1 MQIYDE
7 KKPEEAAATDLRCI
21 FKAAIA
27 REEAVKGRL
36 LNSKSQSKVKVEAS
50 FNEKAITAIIAA
62 ALTASMVI
70 PEAAEA
76 AGNGV
81 SGVSPSL
88 KNFLLSIVAG
98 AVVLGP
104 ILGAIIGV
112 SNFDPVKRN

>member
-1 MQIYDE
+1 MQQ
-7 KKPEEAAATDLRCI
+7 PEEAAATDLRCI

-62 ALTASMVI
+62 ALTASMGI
-70 PEAAEA
+70 PEA